1 MIADGIVDGAVTGGG
16 GGRATAE
23 EPVIVL
29 CIDRPAELR
38 RFKSLKLA
46 GELLM
51 LRDSSGSL
59 WFLCLYTQNIIGA
72 VIRFCSLRPR
82 AV

>member
-59 WFLCLYTQNIIGA
+59 WFLYIIG
-72 VIRFCSLRPR
+72 VVKRFCSLRPR